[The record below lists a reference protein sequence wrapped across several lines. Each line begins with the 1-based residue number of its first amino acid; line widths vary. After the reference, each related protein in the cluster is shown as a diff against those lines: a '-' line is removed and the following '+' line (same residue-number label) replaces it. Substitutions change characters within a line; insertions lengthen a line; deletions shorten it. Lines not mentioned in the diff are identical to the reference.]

1 MEAIRRYIRIFR
13 RRHQKARMKRRYNK
27 YLAGI
32 SEMMKTST
40 LCELDFSAGY
50 FTGAITTAAEVGE
63 IEADQKLELVQ
74 ILQYIY
80 EGERKKRES
89 E

>member
-1 MEAIRRYIRIFR
+1 
-13 RRHQKARMKRRYNK
+13 
-27 YLAGI
+27 
-32 SEMMKTST
+32 MMKSST

-63 IEADQKLELVQ
+63 IEADQRLELVQ